1 MDKVAEHDTKNL
13 FMDVQAVLC
22 TVITVLLA
30 GGALNLYLDS
40 AAKQTKG
47 VRFLPGRAKLTG

>member
-1 MDKVAEHDTKNL
+1 MTRKNL
-13 FMDVQAVLC
+13 FMAVQAVLC

-40 AAKQTKG
+40 AAKQTEG
-47 VRFLPGRAKLTG
+47 VRFQPGRAKLTG

>member
-1 MDKVAEHDTKNL
+1 MDKVAERDTKNL

-30 GGALNLYLDS
+30 GGVLNLYLDS
-40 AAKQTKG
+40 AAKQTEG